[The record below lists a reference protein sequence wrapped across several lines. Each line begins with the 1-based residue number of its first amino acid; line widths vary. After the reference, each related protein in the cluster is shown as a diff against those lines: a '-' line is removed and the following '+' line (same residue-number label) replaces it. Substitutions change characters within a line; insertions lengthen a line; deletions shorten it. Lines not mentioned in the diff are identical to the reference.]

1 MFTVLGV
8 LGLVLLQEPIQ
19 PVRIL
24 EDAQAKQ
31 RLQQA
36 DQHYRLGMAALQAAR
51 FEAAEQELR
60 ETVRLDPNSF
70 LAWFSLGRT
79 YIALKRYD
87 DSIRAYQSCRPA
99 WDRSAADQKGQTFDR
114 DSRLEDRIRELEDRI
129 RFYENQQQAA
139 EQVAPGSNAERP
151 RFQTEIENVQA
162 EISLLR
168 QVRGRTHGAVDPPA
182 EFSLALGSAHLR
194 AGSID
199 DAERAYRE
207 ALQLRPKY
215 GEAHNNLAVICIKRG
230 DYDEAYSHVQAA
242 QKAGFRVHP
251 QLVKDIQTARR
262 AAHE

>member
-24 EDAQAKQ
+24 EDAQATQ
-31 RLQQA
+31 RLLQA
-36 DQHYRLGMAALQAAR
+36 NQHYRLGTAALQAGR

-60 ETVRLDPNSF
+60 ETVKLDPNSF

-87 DSIRAYQSCRPA
+87 DSVRAYLSCQPA
-99 WDRSAADQKGQTFDR
+99 WDRSVADQKGQTFDR
-114 DSRLEDRIRELEDRI
+114 DSRLEDRIRELEDRV
-129 RFYENQQQAA
+129 RFYENEQQAA
-139 EQVAPGSNAERP
+139 ERVAGRSSTERP
-151 RFQTEIENVQA
+151 RFQTEIENIQA
-162 EISLLR
+162 EISLLG
-168 QVRGRTHGAVDPPA
+168 QVRGRHQGAVDPPA
-182 EFSLALGSAHLR
+182 EFALGLGSAYLR

-207 ALQLRPKY
+207 ALRLRPKY

-230 DYDEAYSHVQAA
+230 DYDEAYSHAQAA

-251 QLVKDIQTARR
+251 QLVKDIENGRR

>member
-1 MFTVLGV
+1 MLAVLGV
-8 LGLVLLQEPIQ
+8 LGLVLIQEPAQ

-31 RLQQA
+31 RLQKA
-36 DQHYRLGMAALQAAR
+36 DQHYRVGMTALQAGR
-51 FEAAEQELR
+51 FEAAEQEFR

-79 YIALKRYD
+79 YTALGRHD
-87 DSIRAYQSCRPA
+87 DSVRAYLSCRPA
-99 WDRSAADQKGQTFDR
+99 WDRSMADTAGQTLQTE
-114 DSRLEDRIRELEDRI
+114 SRREDRIRELQDRI
-129 RFYENQQQAA
+129 RFYENEQQAA
-139 EQVAPGSNAERP
+139 ERLTTGATRERP
-151 RFQTEIENVQA
+151 RLQTEIENAQA
-162 EISLLR
+162 EISLLE
-168 QVRGRTHGAVDPPA
+168 QARGRSEGAADPPA
-182 EFSLALGSAHLR
+182 EFSLALGSAYLR

-251 QLVKDIQTARR
+251 ELVSDIENGRS
-262 AAHE
+262 AAHK

>member
-8 LGLVLLQEPIQ
+8 LGLVLVQEPIQ

-36 DQHYRLGMAALQAAR
+36 DQHYRLAMAAMQAGR

-70 LAWFSLGRT
+70 VAWLSLGRT
-79 YIALKRYD
+79 YMALKRYD
-87 DSIRAYQSCRPA
+87 DSVRAYLSCWPA
-99 WDRSAADQKGQTFDR
+99 WDRSVAGEKEQTFDR
-114 DSRLEDRIRELEDRI
+114 DSRLEDRIRELEDRV
-129 RFYENQQQAA
+129 RFYENEQLAA
-139 EQVAPGSNAERP
+139 RQVASGSSVERP

-162 EISLLR
+162 EISLLG
-168 QVRGRTHGAVDPPA
+168 QVRGRREGAVDPPA
-182 EFSLALGSAHLR
+182 EFALGLGSAYLR

-199 DAERAYRE
+199 EAERAYRE
-207 ALQLRPKY
+207 ALRLRPKY

-251 QLVKDIQTARR
+251 QLVKDIETARR
-262 AAHE
+262 AARE